1 MSFELHDLM
10 PADMPL
16 ERFKRLGPKAL
27 SDTELLAIVLRTG
40 TKGSSVLSVSDKIL
54 NLNPQFDGLVS
65 LMHYDWS
72 EFLRVSGVGEVKAIQ
87 LGCIGEIASRI
98 WNRQKRT
105 RHLVFSSASIV
116 SAYYQEELRYLD
128 HEVVKVLF
136 LDSHQQLM
144 KERLMAEG
152 TCNTAAISQRDI
164 FIEALRI
171 SAVCFIVVHNHP
183 SGDPS
188 PSEED
193 IIFTEKLYEGA
204 ELLGFSL
211 CDHVI
216 IGDNAYYS
224 FREQEII
231 GGE

>member
-1 MSFELHDLM
+1 
-10 PADMPL
+10 
-16 ERFKRLGPKAL
+16 
-27 SDTELLAIVLRTG
+27 
-40 TKGSSVLSVSDKIL
+40 
-54 NLNPQFDGLVS
+54 
-65 LMHYDWS
+65 
-72 EFLRVSGVGEVKAIQ
+72 
-87 LGCIGEIASRI
+87 
-98 WNRQKRT
+98 
-105 RHLVFSSASIV
+105 
-116 SAYYQEELRYLD
+116 
-128 HEVVKVLF
+128 
-136 LDSHQQLM
+136 
-144 KERLMAEG
+144 MAEG

-204 ELLGFSL
+204 ELLGLSL